1 MEIRIQKRENVTI
14 VSIITQILGRN
25 DYEQIHDALN
35 DVLINYS
42 KNIIMDLKGVKLINS
57 IGVGILMSSW
67 THIINAE
74 GRMIVLCNSNSI
86 LDILS
91 LCEIDRI
98 IPIYGNMADAIS
110 KLKES
115 F

>member
-14 VSIITQILGRN
+14 VSIFTQILGRN
-25 DYEQIHDALN
+25 DFEQIHEALN
-35 DVLINYS
+35 DVLVYHS

-57 IGVGILMSSW
+57 IGIGILMSSW
-67 THIINAE
+67 THIINSG
-74 GRMIVLCNSNSI
+74 GRMIVLCNSNNI
-86 LDILS
+86 LELLS

-98 IPIYGNMADAIS
+98 IPIYSNITDAMS

-115 F
+115 S

>member
-14 VSIITQILGRN
+14 VSILTQILGGN
-25 DYEQIHDALN
+25 YSEQIHDTLN
-35 DVLINYS
+35 DVLLYSS

-67 THIINAE
+67 THIINAG
-74 GRMIVLCNSNSI
+74 GRMIVLCNSNNI
-86 LDILS
+86 LELLS
-91 LCEIDRI
+91 LCEIDQI
-98 IPIYGNMADAIS
+98 IPIYSTLAGAMS

-115 F
+115 S